1 MGVSD
6 SLPVRVLHSWMNN
19 LRIEYIAAVEKIT
32 VEDVRRIVDR
42 ACSSPSGR
50 LNLDVRA

>member
-1 MGVSD
+1 MTD

-19 LRIEYIAAVEKIT
+19 LRIEYIAAVEKIP
-32 VEDVRRIVDR
+32 VDELRRIVDR

-50 LNLDVRA
+50 LNLDVRLP